1 MQTQTVTAR
10 SDERDNAI
18 ATCWTRSH
26 TRVVTEA
33 LMPRELLDLPPT
45 LTVEHAARLCG
56 IGRNA
61 AYEAVASGELPG
73 MRIGRRWVVPT
84 MRLLRLLG
92 VGVDEETD
100 REVAR

>member
-1 MQTQTVTAR
+1 MEVF
-10 SDERDNAI
+10 
-18 ATCWTRSH
+18 
-26 TRVVTEA
+26 V
-33 LMPRELLDLPPT
+33 PRELQDLPPT
-45 LTVEHAARLCG
+45 LTVEEAARLCR

-73 MRIGRRWVVPT
+73 MRIGRRWVIPT

-92 VGVDEETD
+92 VGVDEDPT

>member
-1 MQTQTVTAR
+1 MV
-10 SDERDNAI
+10 SDRGSAHEEAASIAVVPRDL
-18 ATCWTRSH
+18 R
-26 TRVVTEA
+26 
-33 LMPRELLDLPPT
+33 DLPAT
-45 LTVEHAARLCG
+45 LTVEEAARLCR

-92 VGVDEETD
+92 VGDED
-100 REVAR
+100 AKREVAG